1 MVEIDA
7 VHRPK
12 DFSANLSHLKIT
24 LFVFAMSMSFCVLG
38 GAAFGL
44 ASHLVY
50 FIHGEHHMEAPAFFC
65 LAFIS
70 PFLLLFYCIGWL
82 HLGLWAAFGLTAATL
97 GAYWTAIFTS
107 ITIYRVF
114 FHRLRR
120 FPGPL
125 LAKTSKLYNA
135 YRTTR
140 ENNFRWLARL
150 HNEYGS
156 IVRTGKL
163 TWVSHTLSFN

>member
-1 MVEIDA
+1 
-7 VHRPK
+7 
-12 DFSANLSHLKIT
+12 
-24 LFVFAMSMSFCVLG
+24 MSMSFCVHG
-38 GAAFGL
+38 GAAFGV

-50 FIHGEHHMEAPAFFC
+50 FIHGEHHMDAPVFFC
-65 LAFIS
+65 LALIL
-70 PFLLLFYCIGWL
+70 PFLLLFYCIGLL
-82 HLGLWAAFGLTAATL
+82 HLGLWPAAGLTAATL

-107 ITIYRVF
+107 ITIYRLF

-150 HNEYGS
+150 HDEYGP
-156 IVRTGKL
+156 IVRTGKFTL
-163 TWVSHTLSFN
+163 VSHTISFN